1 MAGLVVVPMVAQD
14 KSKVKITAAQSR
26 VADNVKADKLDPTA
40 KQAFWP
46 PSTSHFQ
53 SLSDGH

>member
-1 MAGLVVVPMVAQD
+1 MAGLVVPMVAQD
-14 KSKVKITAAQSR
+14 QSRVKITAAQSR

-53 SLSDGH
+53 SLTDGH

>member
-26 VADNVKADKLDPTA
+26 VADNVKADKLAPTA
-40 KQAFWP
+40 KQAF
-46 PSTSHFQ
+46 
-53 SLSDGH
+53 